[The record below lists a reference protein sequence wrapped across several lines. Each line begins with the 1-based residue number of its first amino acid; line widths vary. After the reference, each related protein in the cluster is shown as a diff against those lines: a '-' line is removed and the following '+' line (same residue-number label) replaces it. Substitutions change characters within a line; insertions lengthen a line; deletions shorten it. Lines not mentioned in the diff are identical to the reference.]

1 LKTKRFLI
9 LILYLLISVS
19 SFAQT
24 KTNLDVIYKLIDRS
38 VSRADSILN
47 SKQTINLS
55 FTSSSILEVLKPKIF
70 QTFNEHGYALTSSTT
85 ESNSTVNYTATSLK
99 VEYKNPF
106 SAGLFGGLLSEREIS
121 FNYSL
126 TITGT
131 DKTIKSFSYIENQID
146 TVKLDEISGL
156 ENKTLPFTQAPIPS
170 TPLLTNLWE
179 PIIVIG
185 TLIVTIVL
193 LFSIRSK

>member
-1 LKTKRFLI
+1 LKTKPLIISFLS
-9 LILYLLISVS
+9 LLISFS
-19 SFAQT
+19 SIAQT
-24 KTNLDVIYKLIDRS
+24 KTNLEVIDKLIDRS
-38 VSRADSILN
+38 VSKADSILN
-47 SKQTINLS
+47 SKQTINFL
-55 FTSSSILEVLKPKIF
+55 FTSSPVLEVLKPKIF
-70 QTFNEHGYALTSSTT
+70 QTFNEHGYTLTSTT
-85 ESNSTVNYTATSLK
+85 NESNNAVNYTATSVK
-99 VEYKNPF
+99 VEYQNPF
-106 SAGLFGGLLSEREIS
+106 SNGLFSSLLLEREIS

-126 TITGT
+126 TVTGA
-131 DKTIKSFSYIENQID
+131 DKTIRSFSYTANQID

-156 ENKTLPFTQAPIPS
+156 EDKTLQFTQSSIPS